1 MFPSDSELVPDTWYN
16 ITPTHGAPT
25 EFSTAF
31 FLTADKGW
39 ISGQTREYPTDGQP
53 GWGGRVY
60 RTDNGGV
67 SWQSSP
73 DYGNVRLVG
82 VHFFDDQRGIVMR
95 RAVSKSNNGGA
106 SWQKV
111 FDIFSLVREF
121 EFSDESTG
129 WAASDKDVGN
139 TTGVGPTILKSIDSG
154 NTWVVS
160 GDMTRQDWGG
170 VILGISAPSSSTIYG
185 VGWYSRPNDR
195 VLLLVGTKDGGNT
208 WMDLHIPP
216 EIESRGDRFT
226 CINFVNE
233 SNGWIGGQFRTI
245 LHTTDG
251 GATWFEQN
259 AGVGPSAI
267 TGIDAIDENHAIA
280 VTSAGEIF
288 VTRDGGV
295 LWEEQQLTIKFISL
309 SSVFY
314 HESGIAYAMGNDGVL
329 KAKISR

>member
-1 MFPSDSELVPDTWYN
+1 
-16 ITPTHGAPT
+16 
-25 EFSTAF
+25 
-31 FLTADKGW
+31 
-39 ISGQTREYPTDGQP
+39 
-53 GWGGRVY
+53 
-60 RTDNGGV
+60 
-67 SWQSSP
+67 
-73 DYGNVRLVG
+73 
-82 VHFFDDQRGIVMR
+82 
-95 RAVSKSNNGGA
+95 
-106 SWQKV
+106 
-111 FDIFSLVREF
+111 
-121 EFSDESTG
+121 
-129 WAASDKDVGN
+129 
-139 TTGVGPTILKSIDSG
+139 
-154 NTWVVS
+154 
-160 GDMTRQDWGG
+160 
-170 VILGISAPSSSTIYG
+170 
-185 VGWYSRPNDR
+185 
-195 VLLLVGTKDGGNT
+195 
-208 WMDLHIPP
+208 MDLHIPP

-259 AGVGPSAI
+259 AGIGPSAI

-295 LWEEQQLTIKFISL
+295 FWEEQQLTIKFISL